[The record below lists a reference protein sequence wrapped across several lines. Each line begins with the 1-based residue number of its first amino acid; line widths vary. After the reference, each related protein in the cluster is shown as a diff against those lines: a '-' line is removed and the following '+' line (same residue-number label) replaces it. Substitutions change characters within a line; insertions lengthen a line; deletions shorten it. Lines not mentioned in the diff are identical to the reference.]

1 MSDHTVAHGTF
12 VIERAYPHAPEKV
25 WAAWADPTQKAK
37 WFGAPDGGMP
47 AQMFDFKP
55 GGRESRHGTIPNGP
69 TFAFD
74 VTYQDIVPLSRILYN
89 YDMHMD
95 GRKISVSL
103 AAVEFFAEKAGTR
116 LRLTDNELMDQLGAF
131 LDGKR

>member
-1 MSDHTVAHGTF
+1 
-12 VIERAYPHAPEKV
+12 
-25 WAAWADPTQKAK
+25 
-37 WFGAPDGGMP
+37 
-47 AQMFDFKP
+47 
-55 GGRESRHGTIPNGP
+55 
-69 TFAFD
+69 
-74 VTYQDIVPLSRILYN
+74 
-89 YDMHMD
+89 MHMD